1 MNRPDERSPQDLRP
15 VTIEPGWLK
24 FAEGS
29 CLIEMGDTRVVCSAS
44 VEDRVPPW
52 RKGSGRG
59 WVTAEYQ
66 MIPRATDVRTPRDV
80 RRGSV
85 SGRSQEIQRFIGRS
99 LRAVTDLSG
108 LGERTVWM
116 DCDVLQA
123 DGGTRT
129 AALTGA
135 CVALALALHNCVENH
150 RIGRVCMTDLV
161 AATSVVKMEDTLLLD
176 PCYAEDSQAD
186 VDINVART
194 GGGRFVE
201 IQGTAEKA
209 PFSREEL
216 DAMVGLAS
224 QGIERLCPICPAHEG
239 PARYHQPGKGARGA
253 ADPARGFLG
262 GPRRPG

>member
-1 MNRPDERSPQDLRP
+1 MIRPDERSPEALRP

-29 CLIEMGDTRVVCSAS
+29 CLIQMGDTRVICSAS
-44 VEDRVPPW
+44 IEDRVPPW
-52 RKGSGRG
+52 RKGSGSG

-66 MIPRATDVRTPRDV
+66 MIPRATDVRTPREA
-80 RRGSV
+80 RRGSI

-99 LRAVTDLSG
+99 LRAVTDLAG
-108 LGERTVWM
+108 LGERTVWI

-129 AALTGA
+129 TSLTGA
-135 CVALALALHNCVENH
+135 CVALALALQKCVETH

-161 AATSVVKMEDTLLLD
+161 AATSVVMKEGTLLLD
-176 PCYAEDSQAD
+176 PCFAEDSEAD
-186 VDINVART
+186 VDLNVVRT

-216 DAMVGLAS
+216 DGMVALAS
-224 QGIERLCPICPAHEG
+224 QGIEALLDVQRELLGAHLSEV
-239 PARYHQPGKGARGA
+239 PGR
-253 ADPARGFLG
+253 
-262 GPRRPG
+262 